1 MQLQS
6 GTYLQGDK
14 YRIIKSLGN
23 GGFGITYLAEH
34 ELAGRNVCIKEF
46 FPKEYYNRDDDS
58 RNVSLGSNGSAE
70 MMGRFKE
77 KFIKEAKTIA
87 RLDHPNIIHIHDVFV
102 ENNTAYYVM
111 EYIEGES
118 LGDVVRRCGPLAEKD
133 AVEYIRAVASA
144 LDYIHQRRIMHLDIK
159 PANVM
164 LRKEDNRAILIDFG
178 LSKQYDAEGN
188 QTSSTPLGISA
199 GYAPMEQ
206 YQQGGVQEFSPET
219 DIYSLGAA
227 LYNLVTGSVPP
238 QAAVIVDSGI
248 PALPAHLSSGVRN
261 AIERAMEVQRR
272 RRPHSVKE
280 FLALLDGD
288 GEATIL
294 PPQQPLTPPSED
306 TIITPP
312 VKEQPKVE
320 PRKAE
325 QPKPTPTNP
334 KKRSKLWLWLLLLL
348 VAVGGVVGYMM
359 SGGDEPEPTPT
370 PTYEPITETVWEAEA
385 VIEEQSEESTAPA
398 ETVVVEPTP
407 APTFT
412 LAKSSLTVGRS
423 SGSYSVSYTIE
434 NPIDGASVS
443 VSDNY
448 SWITNLSASGGK
460 ITFKTTDNTS
470 AESRTGTITA
480 IYNGIT
486 RQISIM
492 QVHTYSIGDY
502 YNENGKRGVVFQ
514 VWDGGRHGKIIS
526 LDETQAAWDLRV
538 IYLVDNGWSGGTRTY
553 ADSESDGKANTDKIM
568 SRSDSEYFDAFE
580 WCRAKGSSWYLPAKD
595 ELVQIYNNKDKL
607 NSTLRQYGTALS
619 DGFYWSSTES
629 AESCAWGVRVVS
641 GNPSDFPK
649 ACNLSVR
656 AVSAF

>member
-1 MQLQS
+1 MLKKWDKHCVLFKNYCYICKIDYPYDVTPNTMQLQP

-14 YRIIKSLGN
+14 YRIIKTLGN

-118 LGDVVRRCGPLAEKD
+118 LGDMVKRRGPLAEEEAIK
-133 AVEYIRAVASA
+133 YIRAVASA

-164 LRKEDNRAILIDFG
+164 LRKEDNRTILIDFG

-219 DIYSLGAA
+219 DIYSLGAT
-227 LYNLVTGSVPP
+227 LYYLVMGIAPP

-248 PALPAHLSSGVRN
+248 PALPAHLSSGVRH

-294 PPQQPLTPPSED
+294 PPKQPLTPPSED
-306 TIITPP
+306 TITPP

-325 QPKPTPTNP
+325 QPKPTPTPTTP
-334 KKRSKLWLWLLLLL
+334 KKRSKWWLWLLLLL
-348 VAVGGVVGYMM
+348 IAVGGAVGYMM
-359 SGGDEPEPTPT
+359 SGGNDKPK
-370 PTYEPITETVWEAEA
+370 
-385 VIEEQSEESTAPA
+385 ST
-398 ETVVVEPTP
+398 
-407 APTFT
+407 
-412 LAKSSLTVGRS
+412 
-423 SGSYSVSYTIE
+423 YSV
-434 NPIDGASVS
+434 
-443 VSDNY
+443 
-448 SWITNLSASGGK
+448 
-460 ITFKTTDNTS
+460 
-470 AESRTGTITA
+470 
-480 IYNGIT
+480 
-486 RQISIM
+486 
-492 QVHTYSIGDY
+492 GDY
-502 YNENGKRGVVFQ
+502 YNENGLEGVVFE

-526 LDETQAAWDLRV
+526 LDETRAVWDSRV
-538 IYLVDNGWSGGTRTY
+538 KYDWNKGEFVEGTGTRTY

-595 ELVQIYNNKDKL
+595 ELKRIYNNEEKL
-607 NSTLRQYGTALS
+607 NSTLSQYGTALRVDS
-619 DGFYWSSTES
+619 YCWSSTEYLDDRP
-629 AESCAWGVRVVS
+629 EFCAWYVYMRS
-641 GNPSDFPK
+641 GDTYYYGKDDIS
-649 ACNLSVR
+649 SVR

>member
-14 YRIIKSLGN
+14 YRIIKTLGN

-70 MMGRFKE
+70 IMGRFKE

-206 YQQGGVQEFSPET
+206 YKQGGVQEFSPET

-227 LYNLVTGSVPP
+227 LYYLVTGNVPP

-261 AIERAMEVQRR
+261 AIERSMEVQRR

-325 QPKPTPTNP
+325 QPKPTPTPTTP

-348 VAVGGVVGYMM
+348 IAVGGFVGYMM
-359 SGGDEPEPTPT
+359 SGGDEPEPTNYPELT
-370 PTYEPITETVWEAEA
+370 NYTDYTETAYGVDMSMVW
-385 VIEEQSEESTAPA
+385 
-398 ETVVVEPTP
+398 VEGGSFDMGSNSGYDDERPVHRV
-407 APTFT
+407 T
-412 LAKSSLTVGRS
+412 LAGYWIGATEVTQAQWESVMGTDIRQQRDKAGYSSLYGEGSNYPMYYVNYDEAKEFCRRLSERTGRTYTLPTEAQWEYAARGGRDGVRDNYTYSGSNSIGSVAWYDGNSGNSTNPVGRKSPNQLGLYDMSGNLWEWCLDYYRSYSSSSQTNPTGPS
-423 SGSYSVSYTIE
+423 SGDSQVLR
-434 NPIDGASVS
+434 GG
-443 VSDNY
+443 
-448 SWITNLSASGGK
+448 SWLNGG
-460 ITFKTTDNTS
+460 
-470 AESRTGTITA
+470 SRCRVP
-480 IYNGIT
+480 Y
-486 RQISIM
+486 R
-492 QVHTYSIGDY
+492 DY
-502 YNENGKRGVVFQ
+502 YNPSYR
-514 VWDGGRHGKIIS
+514 
-526 LDETQAAWDLRV
+526 
-538 IYLVDNGWSGGTRTY
+538 Y
-553 ADSESDGKANTDKIM
+553 
-568 SRSDSEYFDAFE
+568 
-580 WCRAKGSSWYLPAKD
+580 
-595 ELVQIYNNKDKL
+595 
-607 NSTLRQYGTALS
+607 YGL
-619 DGFYWSSTES
+619 GF
-629 AESCAWGVRVVS
+629 RVVCL
-641 GNPSDFPK
+641 P
-649 ACNLSVR
+649 
-656 AVSAF
+656 

>member
-14 YRIIKSLGN
+14 YRIIKTLGN

-70 MMGRFKE
+70 IMGRFKD

-118 LGDVVRRCGPLAEKD
+118 LSDVVRRCGPLAEKD

-227 LYNLVTGSVPP
+227 LYYLVTGSVPP

-288 GEATIL
+288 GETTIL

-325 QPKPTPTNP
+325 QPKPTPTPTTP
-334 KKRSKLWLWLLLLL
+334 KKRSKWWLWLLLLL

-359 SGGDEPEPTPT
+359 SGGDEPEPTNYPELT
-370 PTYEPITETVWEAEA
+370 NYTDYTETAYGVDMSMVWVEGGSFKMGSD
-385 VIEEQSEESTAPA
+385 IGDSDEQPVHNVTLDGYWIGATEVTQAQWESVMGTDIRQQRDKAGY
-398 ETVVVEPTP
+398 
-407 APTFT
+407 
-412 LAKSSLTVGRS
+412 SSLYGEGSNYPMYYVNYDEAKEFCRRLSERTGRTYTLPTEAQWEYAARGGRDGVRDNYTYSGSNSIGSVAWYYGNSGDRTNPVGRKS
-423 SGSYSVSYTIE
+423 PNQLGLYDMSGNLWEWCLDYYGSYSSSSQT
-434 NPIDGASVS
+434 NPTGPSSGDFRVLRGGSWDFDESNCRVANRF
-443 VSDNY
+443 SDIPSFRY
-448 SWITNLSASGGK
+448 
-460 ITFKTTDNTS
+460 DN
-470 AESRTGTITA
+470 
-480 IYNGIT
+480 
-486 RQISIM
+486 
-492 QVHTYSIGDY
+492 
-502 YNENGKRGVVFQ
+502 
-514 VWDGGRHGKIIS
+514 HG
-526 LDETQAAWDLRV
+526 
-538 IYLVDNGWSGGTRTY
+538 
-553 ADSESDGKANTDKIM
+553 
-568 SRSDSEYFDAFE
+568 F
-580 WCRAKGSSWYLPAKD
+580 
-595 ELVQIYNNKDKL
+595 
-607 NSTLRQYGTALS
+607 
-619 DGFYWSSTES
+619 
-629 AESCAWGVRVVS
+629 RVVCL
-641 GNPSDFPK
+641 P
-649 ACNLSVR
+649 
-656 AVSAF
+656 

>member
-14 YRIIKSLGN
+14 YRIIKTLGN

-70 MMGRFKE
+70 IMGRFKE

-206 YQQGGVQEFSPET
+206 YKQGGVQEFSPET

-227 LYNLVTGSVPP
+227 LYYLVTGNVPP
-238 QAAVIVDSGI
+238 QAAVIVESGI

-261 AIERAMEVQRR
+261 AIERSMEVQRR

-325 QPKPTPTNP
+325 QPKPTPTPTTP

-348 VAVGGVVGYMM
+348 IAVGGFVGYMM
-359 SGGDEPEPTPT
+359 SGGDEPEPTNYPELT
-370 PTYEPITETVWEAEA
+370 NYTDYTETAYGVDMSMVW
-385 VIEEQSEESTAPA
+385 
-398 ETVVVEPTP
+398 VEGGSFDMGSNSGYDDERPVHRV
-407 APTFT
+407 T
-412 LAKSSLTVGRS
+412 LAGYWIGATEVTQAQWESVMGTDIRQQRDKAGYSSLYGEGSNYPMYYVNYDEAKEFCRRLSERTGRTYTLPTEAQWEYAARGGRDGVRDNYTYSGSNSIGSVAWYDGNSGNSTNPVGRKS
-423 SGSYSVSYTIE
+423 PNQLGLYDMSGNLWEWCLDYYGSYSSSSQTNPTGPSSGDSQVLRGGSWYGRGSNCRVSNRNGN
-434 NPIDGASVS
+434 NPSH
-443 VSDNY
+443 
-448 SWITNLSASGGK
+448 
-460 ITFKTTDNTS
+460 
-470 AESRTGTITA
+470 R
-480 IYNGIT
+480 
-486 RQISIM
+486 
-492 QVHTYSIGDY
+492 DY
-502 YNENGKRGVVFQ
+502 DYG
-514 VWDGGRHGKIIS
+514 
-526 LDETQAAWDLRV
+526 LRV
-538 IYLVDNGWSGGTRTY
+538 V
-553 ADSESDGKANTDKIM
+553 
-568 SRSDSEYFDAFE
+568 
-580 WCRAKGSSWYLPAKD
+580 CLP
-595 ELVQIYNNKDKL
+595 
-607 NSTLRQYGTALS
+607 
-619 DGFYWSSTES
+619 
-629 AESCAWGVRVVS
+629 
-641 GNPSDFPK
+641 
-649 ACNLSVR
+649 
-656 AVSAF
+656 

>member
-14 YRIIKSLGN
+14 YRIIKTLGN

-227 LYNLVTGSVPP
+227 LYYLVTGNVPP

-312 VKEQPKVE
+312 VKEQPKPNRPTE
-320 PRKAE
+320 
-325 QPKPTPTNP
+325 PTPKN
-334 KKRSKLWLWLLLLL
+334 SKWWLWLLLLL
-348 VAVGGVVGYMM
+348 VAVGGAVGYMM
-359 SGGDEPEPTPT
+359 SGDDNPEPTSSV
-370 PTYEPITETVWEAEA
+370 ET
-385 VIEEQSEESTAPA
+385 T
-398 ETVVVEPTP
+398 
-407 APTFT
+407 
-412 LAKSSLTVGRS
+412 
-423 SGSYSVSYTIE
+423 YSV
-434 NPIDGASVS
+434 
-443 VSDNY
+443 
-448 SWITNLSASGGK
+448 
-460 ITFKTTDNTS
+460 
-470 AESRTGTITA
+470 
-480 IYNGIT
+480 
-486 RQISIM
+486 
-492 QVHTYSIGDY
+492 GDY

-526 LDETQAAWDLRV
+526 LDETKAPWDSRV
-538 IYLVDNGWSGGTRTY
+538 EWDHDKYEFVEGTGTRTY

-568 SRSDSEYFDAFE
+568 ARSDSEYFDAFE

-595 ELVQIYNNKDKL
+595 ELKQIYNNKDKL
-607 NSTLRQYGTALS
+607 NSTLSQYGTALS
-619 DGFYWSSTES
+619 DNYYYWSSTEYVDY
-629 AESCAWGVRVVS
+629 EPEFCAWLVNMIN
-641 GNPSDFPK
+641 GNTNNGGK
-649 ACNLSVR
+649 NLSNYVR

>member
-14 YRIIKSLGN
+14 YRIIKTLGN

-70 MMGRFKE
+70 IMGRFKD

-118 LGDVVRRCGPLAEKD
+118 LSDVVRRCGPLAEKD

-227 LYNLVTGSVPP
+227 LYYLVTGSVPP

-288 GEATIL
+288 GETTIL

-325 QPKPTPTNP
+325 QPKPTPTPTTP
-334 KKRSKLWLWLLLLL
+334 KKRSKWWLWLLLLL

-359 SGGDEPEPTPT
+359 SGGDEPEPTNYPELT
-370 PTYEPITETVWEAEA
+370 NYTDYTETAYGVDMSMVWVEGGSFKMGSD
-385 VIEEQSEESTAPA
+385 IGDSDEQPVHNVTLDGYWIGATEVTQAQWESVMGTDIRQQRDKAGY
-398 ETVVVEPTP
+398 
-407 APTFT
+407 
-412 LAKSSLTVGRS
+412 SSLYGEGSNYPMYYVNYDEAKEFCRRLSERTGRTYTLPTEAQWEYAARGGRDGVRDNYTYSGSNSIGSVAWYYGNSGDRTNPVGRKS
-423 SGSYSVSYTIE
+423 PNQLGLYDMSGNLWEWCLDYYGSYSSSSQT
-434 NPIDGASVS
+434 NPTGPSSGDFRVLRGGSWDFDESNCRVTNRFYS
-443 VSDNY
+443 NPSLRDSD
-448 SWITNLSASGGK
+448 
-460 ITFKTTDNTS
+460 
-470 AESRTGTITA
+470 
-480 IYNGIT
+480 
-486 RQISIM
+486 
-492 QVHTYSIGDY
+492 
-502 YNENGKRGVVFQ
+502 
-514 VWDGGRHGKIIS
+514 
-526 LDETQAAWDLRV
+526 
-538 IYLVDNGWSGGTRTY
+538 
-553 ADSESDGKANTDKIM
+553 
-568 SRSDSEYFDAFE
+568 
-580 WCRAKGSSWYLPAKD
+580 
-595 ELVQIYNNKDKL
+595 
-607 NSTLRQYGTALS
+607 
-619 DGFYWSSTES
+619 DGF
-629 AESCAWGVRVVS
+629 RVVCL
-641 GNPSDFPK
+641 P
-649 ACNLSVR
+649 
-656 AVSAF
+656 

>member
-14 YRIIKSLGN
+14 YRIIKTLGN

-70 MMGRFKE
+70 IMGRFKE

-206 YQQGGVQEFSPET
+206 YKQGGVQEFSPET

-227 LYNLVTGSVPP
+227 LYYLVTGNVPP

-261 AIERAMEVQRR
+261 AIERSMEVQRR

-325 QPKPTPTNP
+325 QPKPTPTPTTP

-348 VAVGGVVGYMM
+348 IAVGGFVGYMM
-359 SGGDEPEPTPT
+359 SGGDEPEPTNYPELT
-370 PTYEPITETVWEAEA
+370 NYTDYTETAYGVDMSMVW
-385 VIEEQSEESTAPA
+385 
-398 ETVVVEPTP
+398 VEGGSFDMGSNSGYDDERPVHRV
-407 APTFT
+407 T
-412 LAKSSLTVGRS
+412 LAGYWIGATEVTQAQWESVMGTDIRQQRDKAGYSSLYGEGSNYPMYYVNYDEAKEFCRRLSERTGRTYTLPTEAQWEYAARGGRDGVRDNYTYSGSNSIGSVAWYDGNSGNSTNPVGRKS
-423 SGSYSVSYTIE
+423 PNQLGLYDMSGNLWEWCLDYYGSYSSSSQTNPTGPSSGDSQVLRGGSWGHNGSYCRVANRGGD
-434 NPIDGASVS
+434 NPSNR
-443 VSDNY
+443 DN
-448 SWITNLSASGGK
+448 ISG
-460 ITFKTTDNTS
+460 F
-470 AESRTGTITA
+470 
-480 IYNGIT
+480 
-486 RQISIM
+486 
-492 QVHTYSIGDY
+492 
-502 YNENGKRGVVFQ
+502 
-514 VWDGGRHGKIIS
+514 
-526 LDETQAAWDLRV
+526 
-538 IYLVDNGWSGGTRTY
+538 
-553 ADSESDGKANTDKIM
+553 
-568 SRSDSEYFDAFE
+568 
-580 WCRAKGSSWYLPAKD
+580 
-595 ELVQIYNNKDKL
+595 
-607 NSTLRQYGTALS
+607 
-619 DGFYWSSTES
+619 
-629 AESCAWGVRVVS
+629 RVVCL
-641 GNPSDFPK
+641 P
-649 ACNLSVR
+649 
-656 AVSAF
+656 

>member
-1 MQLQS
+1 MLKKWDKHCVLFKNYCYICKIDYPYDVTPNTMQLQP

-14 YRIIKSLGN
+14 YRIIKTLGN

-118 LGDVVRRCGPLAEKD
+118 LGDMVKRRGPLAEKD
-133 AVEYIRAVASA
+133 AVEYIRAVAAA

-178 LSKQYDAEGN
+178 LSKQYDADGN

-206 YQQGGVQEFSPET
+206 YQQGGVKEFSPET

-227 LYNLVTGSVPP
+227 LYYLVTGNVPP

-248 PALPAHLSSGVRN
+248 PALPAHLSSGVRH

-294 PPQQPLTPPSED
+294 PPQQPLTPLSDD

-325 QPKPTPTNP
+325 QPKPAPTPTTP
-334 KKRSKLWLWLLLLL
+334 KKRSKWWLWLLLLL
-348 VAVGGVVGYMM
+348 VTIGGAVGYMM
-359 SGGDEPEPTPT
+359 SGGDDKPK
-370 PTYEPITETVWEAEA
+370 
-385 VIEEQSEESTAPA
+385 ST
-398 ETVVVEPTP
+398 
-407 APTFT
+407 
-412 LAKSSLTVGRS
+412 
-423 SGSYSVSYTIE
+423 YSV
-434 NPIDGASVS
+434 
-443 VSDNY
+443 
-448 SWITNLSASGGK
+448 
-460 ITFKTTDNTS
+460 
-470 AESRTGTITA
+470 
-480 IYNGIT
+480 
-486 RQISIM
+486 
-492 QVHTYSIGDY
+492 GDY
-502 YNENGKRGVVFQ
+502 YNENGLEGVVFE

-526 LDETQAAWDLRV
+526 LDETRAVWDSRV
-538 IYLVDNGWSGGTRTY
+538 EYDWDKGKFIRGTRTY

-568 SRSDSEYFDAFE
+568 ARSDSIYFNAFK
-580 WCRAKGSSWYLPAKD
+580 WCREKGSRWYLPALD
-595 ELVQIYNNKDKL
+595 ELVQINNNKDKL
-607 NSTLRQYGTALS
+607 NSTLRQYGTLLS
-619 DGFYWSSTES
+619 DDWYWSSTEDVDYKP
-629 AESCAWGVRVVS
+629 EFCAWLVDGGTS
-641 GNPSDFPK
+641 YGHKYSDFY
-649 ACNLSVR
+649 VR

>member
-14 YRIIKSLGN
+14 YRIIKTLGN

-118 LGDVVRRCGPLAEKD
+118 LGDMVKRRGPLAEKD

-164 LRKEDNRAILIDFG
+164 LRKDDSRAILIDFG

-206 YQQGGVQEFSPET
+206 YQQGGVKEFSPET
-219 DIYSLGAA
+219 DIYSLGAT
-227 LYNLVTGSVPP
+227 LYYLVTGIVPP
-238 QAAVIVDSGI
+238 QAAVVVDEGI
-248 PALPAHLSSGVRN
+248 PELPAHLSSGVRH

-306 TIITPP
+306 TITPP

-325 QPKPTPTNP
+325 QPKPNRPTEPTP
-334 KKRSKLWLWLLLLL
+334 KRKSRLWLWLLLLL
-348 VAVGGVVGYMM
+348 VAVGGFVGYMM
-359 SGGDEPEPTPT
+359 SGGDNPEPEPTSSV
-370 PTYEPITETVWEAEA
+370 ET
-385 VIEEQSEESTAPA
+385 T
-398 ETVVVEPTP
+398 
-407 APTFT
+407 
-412 LAKSSLTVGRS
+412 
-423 SGSYSVSYTIE
+423 YSV
-434 NPIDGASVS
+434 
-443 VSDNY
+443 
-448 SWITNLSASGGK
+448 
-460 ITFKTTDNTS
+460 
-470 AESRTGTITA
+470 
-480 IYNGIT
+480 
-486 RQISIM
+486 
-492 QVHTYSIGDY
+492 GDY
-502 YNENGKRGVVFQ
+502 YNEDGLEGVVFE
-514 VWDGGRHGKIIS
+514 VWDDGRHGKIVC
-526 LDETQAAWDLRV
+526 LDETEAPWDSRV
-538 IYLVDNGWSGGTRTY
+538 KWDSANGYSGGTRTY

-568 SRSDSEYFDAFE
+568 VRSDSEYFDAFK
-580 WCRAKGSSWYLPAKD
+580 WCRAKGSSWYLPALD
-595 ELVQIYNNKDKL
+595 ELLHIYINIDKL
-607 NSTLRQYGTALS
+607 NSTLSQYGTALS
-619 DGFYWSSTES
+619 DYCWYWSSTEYVDRKP
-629 AESCAWGVRVVS
+629 EFCAWRVHMSS
-641 GNPSDFPK
+641 GYTNDFNK
-649 ACNLSVR
+649 RNLFYVR

>member
-14 YRIIKSLGN
+14 YRIIKTLGN

-70 MMGRFKE
+70 IMGRFKE

-206 YQQGGVQEFSPET
+206 YKQGGVQEFSPET

-227 LYNLVTGSVPP
+227 LYYLVTGNVPP

-261 AIERAMEVQRR
+261 AIERSMEVQRR

-325 QPKPTPTNP
+325 QPKPTPTPTTP

-348 VAVGGVVGYMM
+348 IAVGGFVGYMM
-359 SGGDEPEPTPT
+359 SGGDEPEPTNYPELT
-370 PTYEPITETVWEAEA
+370 NYTDYTETAYGVDMSMVW
-385 VIEEQSEESTAPA
+385 
-398 ETVVVEPTP
+398 VEGGSFDMGSNSGYDDERPVHRV
-407 APTFT
+407 T
-412 LAKSSLTVGRS
+412 LAGYWIGATEVTQAQWESVMGTDIRQQRDKAGYSSLYGEGSNYPMYYVNYDEAKEFCRRLSERTGRTYTLPTEAQWEYAARGGRDGVRDNYTYSGSNSIGSVAWYDGNSGNSTNPVGRKSPNQLGLYDMSGNLWEWCLDYYRSYSSSSQTNPTGPS
-423 SGSYSVSYTIE
+423 SGDSQVLR
-434 NPIDGASVS
+434 GG
-443 VSDNY
+443 
-448 SWITNLSASGGK
+448 SWLNGG
-460 ITFKTTDNTS
+460 
-470 AESRTGTITA
+470 SRCRVP
-480 IYNGIT
+480 Y
-486 RQISIM
+486 R
-492 QVHTYSIGDY
+492 DY
-502 YNENGKRGVVFQ
+502 YNPSYRYYGRGF
-514 VWDGGRHGKIIS
+514 
-526 LDETQAAWDLRV
+526 
-538 IYLVDNGWSGGTRTY
+538 
-553 ADSESDGKANTDKIM
+553 
-568 SRSDSEYFDAFE
+568 
-580 WCRAKGSSWYLPAKD
+580 
-595 ELVQIYNNKDKL
+595 
-607 NSTLRQYGTALS
+607 
-619 DGFYWSSTES
+619 
-629 AESCAWGVRVVS
+629 RVVCL
-641 GNPSDFPK
+641 P
-649 ACNLSVR
+649 
-656 AVSAF
+656 

>member
-14 YRIIKSLGN
+14 YRIIKTLGN

-70 MMGRFKE
+70 IMGRFKE

-206 YQQGGVQEFSPET
+206 YKQGGVQEFSPET

-227 LYNLVTGSVPP
+227 LYYLVTGNVPP

-261 AIERAMEVQRR
+261 AIERSMEVQRR

-325 QPKPTPTNP
+325 QPKPTPTPTTP

-348 VAVGGVVGYMM
+348 IAVGGFVGYMM
-359 SGGDEPEPTPT
+359 SGGDEPEPTNYPELT
-370 PTYEPITETVWEAEA
+370 NYTDYTETAYGVDMSMVW
-385 VIEEQSEESTAPA
+385 
-398 ETVVVEPTP
+398 VEGGSFDMGSNSGYDDERPVHRV
-407 APTFT
+407 T
-412 LAKSSLTVGRS
+412 LAGYWIGATEVTQAQWESVMGTDIRQQRDKAGYSSLYGEGSNYPMYYVNYDEAKEFCRRLSERTGRTYTLPTEAQWEYAARGGRDGVRDNYTYSGSNSIGSVAWYDGNSGNSTNPVGRKS
-423 SGSYSVSYTIE
+423 PNQLGLYDMSGNLWEWCLDYYGSYSSSSQT
-434 NPIDGASVS
+434 NPTGPSSGDYQVLRGG
-443 VSDNY
+443 
-448 SWITNLSASGGK
+448 SWLNGG
-460 ITFKTTDNTS
+460 
-470 AESRTGTITA
+470 SRCRVP
-480 IYNGIT
+480 Y
-486 RQISIM
+486 R
-492 QVHTYSIGDY
+492 DY
-502 YNENGKRGVVFQ
+502 YNPSYR
-514 VWDGGRHGKIIS
+514 
-526 LDETQAAWDLRV
+526 
-538 IYLVDNGWSGGTRTY
+538 Y
-553 ADSESDGKANTDKIM
+553 
-568 SRSDSEYFDAFE
+568 
-580 WCRAKGSSWYLPAKD
+580 
-595 ELVQIYNNKDKL
+595 
-607 NSTLRQYGTALS
+607 YGL
-619 DGFYWSSTES
+619 GF
-629 AESCAWGVRVVS
+629 RVVCL
-641 GNPSDFPK
+641 P
-649 ACNLSVR
+649 
-656 AVSAF
+656 

>member
-1 MQLQS
+1 MANNIFVLKKWDKHCGLFKKNCYICKIDYPYNVTPNTMQLQP

-14 YRIIKSLGN
+14 YRIIKTLGN

-118 LGDVVRRCGPLAEKD
+118 LSDVVRRCGPLAEKD

-227 LYNLVTGSVPP
+227 LYYLVTGSVPP

-312 VKEQPKVE
+312 VKEQPQVE

-325 QPKPTPTNP
+325 QPKPTPTPTDP
-334 KKRSKLWLWLLLLL
+334 KKRSKWWLWLLLLL
-348 VAVGGVVGYMM
+348 VAVGGAVGYMM
-359 SGGDEPEPTPT
+359 SGGDNPEPEPTNNYTEPT
-370 PTYEPITETVWEAEA
+370 NYTDYTETAYGVDMSMVWVEGGSFTMGSDIGDSDEQLVHNVTLDGYWIGATEVTQAQWELVMGTDIRQQRDKADSSWPIYGEGSNYPMYYVSYDEAKEFCRRLSERTGRSYTLPTEA
-385 VIEEQSEESTAPA
+385 QWEYAARGGRDGVRDNYTYSGSNSIGSVAWYDGNSGDSTNP
-398 ETVVVEPTP
+398 
-407 APTFT
+407 
-412 LAKSSLTVGRS
+412 VGRKS
-423 SGSYSVSYTIE
+423 PNQLGLYDMSGNLLEWCLDYYGSYSSSSQT
-434 NPIDGASVS
+434 NPTGPS
-443 VSDNY
+443 
-448 SWITNLSASGGK
+448 SGG
-460 ITFKTTDNTS
+460 S
-470 AESRTGTITA
+470 
-480 IYNGIT
+480 
-486 RQISIM
+486 
-492 QVHTYSIGDY
+492 
-502 YNENGKRGVVFQ
+502 
-514 VWDGGRHGKIIS
+514 
-526 LDETQAAWDLRV
+526 RV
-538 IYLVDNGWSGGTRTY
+538 IRGGSWNGG
-553 ADSESDGKANTDKIM
+553 ESYCRVTF
-568 SRSDSEYFDAFE
+568 RSY
-580 WCRAKGSSWYLPAKD
+580 
-595 ELVQIYNNKDKL
+595 
-607 NSTLRQYGTALS
+607 
-619 DGFYWSSTES
+619 
-629 AESCAWGVRVVS
+629 
-641 GNPSDFPK
+641 GNPSIRFNYIGFRVVCLP
-649 ACNLSVR
+649 
-656 AVSAF
+656 

>member
-14 YRIIKSLGN
+14 YRIIKTLGN

-227 LYNLVTGSVPP
+227 LYNLVTGIVPP

-261 AIERAMEVQRR
+261 AIERAMEVQR
-272 RRPHSVKE
+272 
-280 FLALLDGD
+280 
-288 GEATIL
+288 
-294 PPQQPLTPPSED
+294 
-306 TIITPP
+306 
-312 VKEQPKVE
+312 
-320 PRKAE
+320 
-325 QPKPTPTNP
+325 
-334 KKRSKLWLWLLLLL
+334 
-348 VAVGGVVGYMM
+348 
-359 SGGDEPEPTPT
+359 
-370 PTYEPITETVWEAEA
+370 
-385 VIEEQSEESTAPA
+385 
-398 ETVVVEPTP
+398 
-407 APTFT
+407 
-412 LAKSSLTVGRS
+412 
-423 SGSYSVSYTIE
+423 
-434 NPIDGASVS
+434 
-443 VSDNY
+443 
-448 SWITNLSASGGK
+448 
-460 ITFKTTDNTS
+460 
-470 AESRTGTITA
+470 
-480 IYNGIT
+480 
-486 RQISIM
+486 
-492 QVHTYSIGDY
+492 
-502 YNENGKRGVVFQ
+502 
-514 VWDGGRHGKIIS
+514 
-526 LDETQAAWDLRV
+526 
-538 IYLVDNGWSGGTRTY
+538 
-553 ADSESDGKANTDKIM
+553 
-568 SRSDSEYFDAFE
+568 
-580 WCRAKGSSWYLPAKD
+580 
-595 ELVQIYNNKDKL
+595 
-607 NSTLRQYGTALS
+607 
-619 DGFYWSSTES
+619 
-629 AESCAWGVRVVS
+629 
-641 GNPSDFPK
+641 
-649 ACNLSVR
+649 
-656 AVSAF
+656 

>member
-14 YRIIKSLGN
+14 YRIIKTLGN

-70 MMGRFKE
+70 IMGRFKE

-206 YQQGGVQEFSPET
+206 YKQGGVQEFSPET

-227 LYNLVTGSVPP
+227 LYYLVTGNVPP

-261 AIERAMEVQRR
+261 AIERSMEVQRR

-325 QPKPTPTNP
+325 QPKPTPTPTTP

-348 VAVGGVVGYMM
+348 IAVGGFVGYMM
-359 SGGDEPEPTPT
+359 SGGDEPEPTNYPELT
-370 PTYEPITETVWEAEA
+370 NYTDYTETAYGVDMSMVW
-385 VIEEQSEESTAPA
+385 
-398 ETVVVEPTP
+398 VEGGSFDMGSNSGYDDERPVHRV
-407 APTFT
+407 T
-412 LAKSSLTVGRS
+412 LAGYWIGATEVTQAQWESVMGTDIRQQRDKAGYSSLYGEGSNYPMYYVNYDEAKEFCRRLSERTGRTYTLPTEAQWEYAARGGRDGVRDNYTYSGSNSIGSVAWYDGNSGNSTNPVGRKS
-423 SGSYSVSYTIE
+423 PNQLGLYDMSGNLWEWCLDYYGSYSSSSQT
-434 NPIDGASVS
+434 NPTGPSSGDSQVLRGG
-443 VSDNY
+443 
-448 SWITNLSASGGK
+448 SWLNGG
-460 ITFKTTDNTS
+460 
-470 AESRTGTITA
+470 SRCRVP
-480 IYNGIT
+480 Y
-486 RQISIM
+486 R
-492 QVHTYSIGDY
+492 DY
-502 YNENGKRGVVFQ
+502 YNPSYR
-514 VWDGGRHGKIIS
+514 
-526 LDETQAAWDLRV
+526 
-538 IYLVDNGWSGGTRTY
+538 Y
-553 ADSESDGKANTDKIM
+553 
-568 SRSDSEYFDAFE
+568 
-580 WCRAKGSSWYLPAKD
+580 
-595 ELVQIYNNKDKL
+595 
-607 NSTLRQYGTALS
+607 YGL
-619 DGFYWSSTES
+619 GF
-629 AESCAWGVRVVS
+629 RVVCL
-641 GNPSDFPK
+641 P
-649 ACNLSVR
+649 
-656 AVSAF
+656 

>member
-14 YRIIKSLGN
+14 YRIIKTLGN

-133 AVEYIRAVASA
+133 AVEYIRAVAAA

-227 LYNLVTGSVPP
+227 LYYLVTGSVPP

-320 PRKAE
+320 PRKEKQPQVEPRKAE
-325 QPKPTPTNP
+325 QPKPTPTPTDP

-348 VAVGGVVGYMM
+348 VAVGGFVGYMM
-359 SGGDEPEPTPT
+359 SGGDNPEPTSSV
-370 PTYEPITETVWEAEA
+370 ET
-385 VIEEQSEESTAPA
+385 T
-398 ETVVVEPTP
+398 
-407 APTFT
+407 
-412 LAKSSLTVGRS
+412 
-423 SGSYSVSYTIE
+423 YSV
-434 NPIDGASVS
+434 
-443 VSDNY
+443 
-448 SWITNLSASGGK
+448 
-460 ITFKTTDNTS
+460 
-470 AESRTGTITA
+470 
-480 IYNGIT
+480 
-486 RQISIM
+486 
-492 QVHTYSIGDY
+492 GDY
-502 YNENGKRGVVFQ
+502 YNENGKEGVVFE
-514 VWDGGRHGKIIS
+514 VWDGGRHGKIVS
-526 LDETQAAWDLRV
+526 LDETQAVWDSRV
-538 IYLVDNGWSGGTRTY
+538 DYDYGKEVYTNGTRTY
-553 ADSESDGKANTDKIM
+553 ADRESDGKTNTDKIM
-568 SRSDSEYFDAFE
+568 ASVYNYSFNACR
-580 WCRAKGSSWYLPAKD
+580 WCRAKGSSWYLPARD
-595 ELVQIYNNKDKL
+595 ELKQIYKNKEKV
-607 NSTLRQYGTALS
+607 NSTLSQYGTALS
-619 DGFYWSSTES
+619 GYPHWSSTEFVNYKPQF
-629 AESCAWGVRVVS
+629 CAWIVGMYDGDTYSS
-641 GNPSDFPK
+641 GK
-649 ACNLSVR
+649 CNDHYVR

>member
-1 MQLQS
+1 MQLQP

-14 YRIIKSLGN
+14 YRIIKTLGN

-133 AVEYIRAVASA
+133 AVEYIRSVASA

-227 LYNLVTGSVPP
+227 LYYLVTGSVPP

-312 VKEQPKVE
+312 VKEQPQVE

-325 QPKPTPTNP
+325 QPKPTPTPTTP
-334 KKRSKLWLWLLLLL
+334 KKRSKWWLWLLLLL
-348 VAVGGVVGYMM
+348 VAVGGFVGYMM
-359 SGGDEPEPTPT
+359 SGGDNPEPTSAV
-370 PTYEPITETVWEAEA
+370 ET
-385 VIEEQSEESTAPA
+385 T
-398 ETVVVEPTP
+398 
-407 APTFT
+407 
-412 LAKSSLTVGRS
+412 
-423 SGSYSVSYTIE
+423 YSV
-434 NPIDGASVS
+434 
-443 VSDNY
+443 
-448 SWITNLSASGGK
+448 
-460 ITFKTTDNTS
+460 
-470 AESRTGTITA
+470 
-480 IYNGIT
+480 
-486 RQISIM
+486 
-492 QVHTYSIGDY
+492 GDY
-502 YNENGKRGVVFQ
+502 YNENGKEGVVFE

-526 LDETQAAWDLRV
+526 LDETEVVWDSRV
-538 IYLVDNGWSGGTRTY
+538 QWDFANGYSGGTCTY

-568 SRSDSEYFDAFE
+568 ARSDSEYFDAFK
-580 WCRAKGSSWYLPAKD
+580 WCRAKGSSWYLPAMD
-595 ELVQIYNNKDKL
+595 ELIQIYNNIDKL
-607 NSTLRQYGTALS
+607 NSTLSQYGTAIS
-619 DGFYWSSTES
+619 WDNDYWSSTEDVYCDP
-629 AESCAWGVRVVS
+629 EFCAWYVS
-641 GNPSDFPK
+641 MDYGGTYSITKSNDGY
-649 ACNLSVR
+649 VR

>member
-14 YRIIKSLGN
+14 YRIIKTLGN

-70 MMGRFKE
+70 IMGRFKE

-206 YQQGGVQEFSPET
+206 YKQGGVQEFSPET

-227 LYNLVTGSVPP
+227 LYYLVTGNVPP
-238 QAAVIVDSGI
+238 QAAVIVESGI

-261 AIERAMEVQRR
+261 AIERSMEVQRR

-325 QPKPTPTNP
+325 QPKPTPTPTTP

-348 VAVGGVVGYMM
+348 IAVGGFVGYMM
-359 SGGDEPEPTPT
+359 SGGDEPEPTNYPELT
-370 PTYEPITETVWEAEA
+370 NYTDYTETAYGVDMSMVW
-385 VIEEQSEESTAPA
+385 
-398 ETVVVEPTP
+398 VEGGSFDMGSNSGYDDERPVHRV
-407 APTFT
+407 T
-412 LAKSSLTVGRS
+412 LAGYWIGATEVTQAQWESVMGTDIRQQRDKAGYSSLYGEGSNYPMYYVNYDEAKEFCRRLSERTGRTYTLPTEAQWEYAARGGRDGVRDNYTYSGSNSIGSVAWYDGNSGNSTNPVGRKS
-423 SGSYSVSYTIE
+423 PNQLGLYDMSGNLWEWCLDYYGSYSSSSQT
-434 NPIDGASVS
+434 NPTGPSSGDSQVLRGG
-443 VSDNY
+443 
-448 SWITNLSASGGK
+448 SWFDFGSNCRVTNR
-460 ITFKTTDNTS
+460 IFN
-470 AESRTGTITA
+470 
-480 IYNGIT
+480 
-486 RQISIM
+486 
-492 QVHTYSIGDY
+492 
-502 YNENGKRGVVFQ
+502 
-514 VWDGGRHGKIIS
+514 
-526 LDETQAAWDLRV
+526 
-538 IYLVDNGWSGGTRTY
+538 
-553 ADSESDGKANTDKIM
+553 
-568 SRSDSEYFDAFE
+568 
-580 WCRAKGSSWYLPAKD
+580 
-595 ELVQIYNNKDKL
+595 
-607 NSTLRQYGTALS
+607 
-619 DGFYWSSTES
+619 
-629 AESCAWGVRVVS
+629 
-641 GNPSDFPK
+641 NPSDRDYSLGFRVVCLP
-649 ACNLSVR
+649 
-656 AVSAF
+656 

>member
-14 YRIIKSLGN
+14 YRIIKTLGN

-70 MMGRFKE
+70 IMGRFKE

-206 YQQGGVQEFSPET
+206 YKQGGVQEFSPET

-227 LYNLVTGSVPP
+227 LYYLVTGNVPP

-261 AIERAMEVQRR
+261 AIERSMEVQRR

-325 QPKPTPTNP
+325 QPKPTPTPTTP

-348 VAVGGVVGYMM
+348 IAVGGFVGYMM
-359 SGGDEPEPTPT
+359 SGGDEPEPTNYPELT
-370 PTYEPITETVWEAEA
+370 NYTDYTETAYGVDMSMVW
-385 VIEEQSEESTAPA
+385 
-398 ETVVVEPTP
+398 VEGGSFDMGSNSGYDDERPVHRV
-407 APTFT
+407 T
-412 LAKSSLTVGRS
+412 LAGYWIGATEVTQAQWESVMGTDIRQQRDKAGYSSLYGEGSNYPMYYVNYDEAKEFCRRLSERTGRTYTLPTEAQWEYAARGGRDGVRDNYTYSGSNSIGSVAWYDGNSGNSTNPVGRKS
-423 SGSYSVSYTIE
+423 PNQLGLYDMSGNLWEWCLDYYGSYSSSSQT
-434 NPIDGASVS
+434 NPTGPSSGDSRVLRGGGWDDYESVCRVTFRFNFNPS
-443 VSDNY
+443 NRF
-448 SWITNLSASGGK
+448 NGG
-460 ITFKTTDNTS
+460 
-470 AESRTGTITA
+470 
-480 IYNGIT
+480 
-486 RQISIM
+486 
-492 QVHTYSIGDY
+492 
-502 YNENGKRGVVFQ
+502 
-514 VWDGGRHGKIIS
+514 
-526 LDETQAAWDLRV
+526 
-538 IYLVDNGWSGGTRTY
+538 
-553 ADSESDGKANTDKIM
+553 
-568 SRSDSEYFDAFE
+568 
-580 WCRAKGSSWYLPAKD
+580 
-595 ELVQIYNNKDKL
+595 
-607 NSTLRQYGTALS
+607 
-619 DGFYWSSTES
+619 GF
-629 AESCAWGVRVVS
+629 RVVCL
-641 GNPSDFPK
+641 P
-649 ACNLSVR
+649 
-656 AVSAF
+656 